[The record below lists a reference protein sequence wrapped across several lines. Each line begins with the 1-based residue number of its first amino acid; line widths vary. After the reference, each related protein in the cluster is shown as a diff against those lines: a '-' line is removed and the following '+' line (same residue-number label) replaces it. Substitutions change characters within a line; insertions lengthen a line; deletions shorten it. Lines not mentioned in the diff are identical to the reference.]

1 MCFHLKWLPD
11 YEHLQHIQLTK
22 YVTTLTVIDSW
33 TVRWKKKL
41 WWDTPIGLIKFRRE
55 KTSIRNWVLV
65 PSVPS
70 VRSYST
76 QFFWHCVL
84 VRYSHWTNIMQYGKP
99 LYPASLI
106 TVTVIFI
113 IMVVGILTANI
124 ETKHSPRTCSDSFNS
139 KKAKEH
145 SQKFSGRNSMCM
157 KMSIHCKYIQR
168 NDSGLM

>member
-1 MCFHLKWLPD
+1 MVARLWTFAAYST
-11 YEHLQHIQLTK
+11 YEICNHFNSNWFMNCQMK
-22 YVTTLTVIDSW
+22 
-33 TVRWKKKL
+33 KKKL

-84 VRYSHWTNIMQYGKP
+84 VRYSHWTNIMQYVKP

-124 ETKHSPRTCSDSFNS
+124 ETKHSPRTCFD
-139 KKAKEH
+139 
-145 SQKFSGRNSMCM
+145 FSIQYILILKQRLENFPFRNSICTYI
-157 KMSIHCKYIQR
+157 KISIKERKCKTW
-168 NDSGLM
+168 LL